1 MGPKL
6 LKLKNY
12 GFQKILGHKNLSP
25 EKILEPG
32 KFWVMKNFRSYKKFW
47 VMKNFGSWKIIDF
60 RSWKKIQLNLCFK
73 NLRSQKIFDYRK
85 FCVPKNFVSQ
95 KILGSK
101 KFWVPKNVGSQNF
114 LNLKNFELQ
123 KNFGSQK
130 FRVQIKFWSW

>member
-32 KFWVMKNFRSYKKFW
+32 N
-47 VMKNFGSWKIIDF
+47 GLWKILGHEKLLIIDHK
-60 RSWKKIQLNLCFK
+60 KKIQLNLCFK

-85 FCVPKNFVSQ
+85 FCVLKNFVSQ
-95 KILGSK
+95 EISVPKSFGYKKMLGLKTFWISKKLNCQKILG
-101 KFWVPKNVGSQNF
+101 P
-114 LNLKNFELQ
+114 
-123 KNFGSQK
+123 KNFGSK
-130 FRVQIKFWSW
+130 

>member
-47 VMKNFGSWKIIDF
+47 VMKNFEMLGLKTF
-60 RSWKKIQLNLCFK
+60 E
-73 NLRSQKIFDYRK
+73 SQK
-85 FCVPKNFVSQ
+85 N
-95 KILGSK
+95 
-101 KFWVPKNVGSQNF
+101 
-114 LNLKNFELQ
+114 
-123 KNFGSQK
+123 
-130 FRVQIKFWSW
+130 